1 MIKKLPVAFTAI
13 IGMALLVNGCTVWG
27 IVSLLLSAAALVG
40 TLFFWD
46 KLSGKML
53 PICLCAS
60 AAALITG
67 TCFGIP
73 AMPAF
78 DDAAVLDPETMEE
91 YDGRDPAPDADII
104 ETVETLIDEE
114 KYDEAR
120 AAVNAMPYS
129 SERNKLQGK
138 ILLAQEDYY
147 NAAGTLARIEEMDE
161 ECYEMLLRARLFQY
175 SGKVNSQMCD
185 TAQDA
190 AYDYPFEPYFMY
202 LAGYTCYE
210 TDKYVQAAYYLGKA
224 LDMEPDNP
232 YANYYYALNA
242 YVLGNTEQGL
252 EFLDHAETYAK
263 EQGGFEAILDSVPE
277 YRALMEEGKQ

>member
-1 MIKKLPVAFTAI
+1 MIRKVPVVFTAI

-27 IVSLLLSAAALVG
+27 IVSLLLSAAALAG
-40 TLFFWD
+40 ALFFGN
-46 KLSGKML
+46 KLSGLMA
-53 PICLCAS
+53 PICLCVS

-67 TCFGIP
+67 TFFSIP
-73 AMPAF
+73 STPAF
-78 DDAAVLDPETMEE
+78 DDAAVPDPEQMEE
-91 YDGRDPAPDADII
+91 YFGQERTDADVIA
-104 ETVETLIDEE
+104 TVEALIDEE

-147 NAAGTLARIEEMDE
+147 NAAGTLAQIEEMDE
-161 ECYEMLLRARLFQY
+161 ESYEMLLRARLFQY
-175 SGKVNSQMCD
+175 SGKVNSQLCD

-210 TDKYVQAAYYLGKA
+210 TDKYVQAAYYLGKT

-252 EFLDHAETYAK
+252 EFLGHAEEYAK